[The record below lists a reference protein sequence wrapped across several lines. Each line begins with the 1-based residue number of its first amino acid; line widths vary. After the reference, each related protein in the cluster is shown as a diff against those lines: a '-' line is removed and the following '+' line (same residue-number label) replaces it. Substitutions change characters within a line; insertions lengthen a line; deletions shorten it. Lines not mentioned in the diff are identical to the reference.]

1 MHERVEAYT
10 PQMPAEHWVHIAGFV
25 RATVL
30 AAGPLVPYS
39 TRTLLSTVSW
49 YVLWCWQAA
58 CAPLTPADVFTPSLI
73 EEWVTTGCPPSWG
86 IRGRASTRSM
96 LLRVSEA
103 LAPDAPGAPRRPL
116 PATVG
121 KAPYTSAEV
130 LAIRGWASAQTT
142 RRKTLD
148 ATAVCACGLGAG
160 LRRDEVVTLRP
171 ADVIVDDLG
180 VALSVSGPDARIV
193 AVTADWEE
201 EVAAVAQAAL
211 EDGADWLVTPGR
223 RSTDGRLVANLI
235 RNCHPATPR
244 PDLQRMRSTWIVRHL
259 TAGTLPAAL
268 VPAAGVDGLFSLARY
283 LVYVPAVDPAESRR
297 LLRLDG
303 EGERT

>member
-1 MHERVEAYT
+1 
-10 PQMPAEHWVHIAGFV
+10 
-25 RATVL
+25 
-30 AAGPLVPYS
+30 
-39 TRTLLSTVSW
+39 
-49 YVLWCWQAA
+49 
-58 CAPLTPADVFTPSLI
+58 VFTPSLI

-103 LAPDAPGAPRRPL
+103 LAPDAPGAPPRPL

-121 KAPYTSAEV
+121 KPPYAPAEV

-148 ATAVCACGLGAG
+148 ATAICACGFGGG

-180 VALSVSGPDARIV
+180 VAVSVSGPDARIV

-201 EVAAVAQAAL
+201 ELAGVAQVAL
-211 EDGADWLVTPGR
+211 EEGADWLVTPGR

-235 RNCHPATPR
+235 RNCHKATPR

-259 TAGTLPAAL
+259 AAGTLPAAL

-283 LVYVPAVDPAESRR
+283 LVHVPAVDPAEARR

-303 EGERT
+303 EIDGP